1 MRHEIKEKDPESSLP
16 QSHERRPVNI
26 SRGHKFPNS
35 TPPVLPR
42 KFSRCSTKNLPSSF
56 TSSSPSCSLGPESQ
70 SSGTREGR
78 GGENVADAS
87 ILLSGVT
94 VTAGPSKRGLE
105 VGVQDGF
112 SIWRLNVIGSF
123 LKFQQHGHQ
132 GVRVQRTW
140 GAIFDCPIL
149 GR

>member
-1 MRHEIKEKDPESSLP
+1 MDLGDTSF
-16 QSHERRPVNI
+16 Q
-26 SRGHKFPNS
+26 
-35 TPPVLPR
+35 TPPHQSFLGSSR
-42 KFSRCSTKNLPSSF
+42 RCSTKNLPSSF
-56 TSSSPSCSLGPESQ
+56 TSSSPSCSPLGPESQ
-70 SSGTREGR
+70 CSGRREGR
-78 GGENVADAS
+78 GGENVAPAG

-94 VTAGPSKRGLE
+94 GTVGPSKCGLE

-123 LKFQQHGHQ
+123 LKLQQHGHQ
-132 GVRVQRTW
+132 RVRVQRTW